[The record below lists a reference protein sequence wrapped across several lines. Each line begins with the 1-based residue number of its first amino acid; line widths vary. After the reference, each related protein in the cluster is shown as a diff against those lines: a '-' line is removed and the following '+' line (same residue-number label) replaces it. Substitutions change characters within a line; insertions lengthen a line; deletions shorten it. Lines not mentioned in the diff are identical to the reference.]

1 VLISW
6 LQPSTSADARP
17 ARYRK
22 IGRAEQGLKALS
34 VALAAIE
41 RTGDRLFEAELR
53 RLNGEL
59 LTLGDTFEG
68 GLRSVEAAA
77 AECFHRTIQ
86 AARQQGARLLELR
99 ATTSL
104 ARLLQKQGKP
114 DEARAMPADI
124 YGWFTE
130 GFDTADLRDAKTLLE
145 ELRA

>member
-1 VLISW
+1 M
-6 LQPSTSADARP
+6 
-17 ARYRK
+17 
-22 IGRAEQGLKALS
+22 RAQ
-34 VALAAIE
+34 
-41 RTGDRLFEAELR
+41 
-53 RLNGEL
+53 
-59 LTLGDTFEG
+59 
-68 GLRSVEAAA
+68 RSVEAAA

-145 ELRA
+145 ELRAFGASGSGRRTAWIWDSTAKSRW